1 MFSFNKWTHIA
12 LFFICIKNMING
24 GMFDDAHASNGGLSG
39 CNVLSSINFVSE
51 LYYILKIYN
60 YCVLLYL
67 MNAFVSL
74 QFVY

>member
-1 MFSFNKWTHIA
+1 MFSLNKWTNIS
-12 LFFICIKNMING
+12 LFFICVKTTIHG
-24 GMFDDAHASNGGLSG
+24 EMFDAHAFNGGLSG
-39 CNVLSSINFVSE
+39 CDVLSSINFVSE